1 MSIKIDSSASR
12 IAQEKGL
19 NLKGLQEKELKK
31 LDSDRD
37 GVISK
42 GEMEKAFKLADINN
56 DGYIS
61 SDENTKFQKLVQ
73 TDFKS
78 GLAFS
83 ADMADLVKKL
93 GPEKT
98 GKLFKFINSISGGD
112 EESAKKIL
120 GALSKQGNALE
131 AVNKMLK
138 AADAFDSGKIRE
150 GTSYSLEALADVW
163 SALPDRVREKTAEKF
178 GRLLSRIP
186 KLGGFASL
194 IGDMEKIGA
203 TPGLMKMVAG
213 ALRGDGKAIEGGFK
227 SVLKG
232 IEGADAATKAKIG
245 GKLMVALGKILPK
258 SVMAKLAGKKV
269 PGISLGIAAY
279 DLGKG
284 IYNLFSGDS
293 EQAIKDFISAG
304 SGALGTIPGWG
315 TAASTAIDLGMLTYD
330 VVDAFKSLSNTEIGE
345 NPFAP

>member
-138 AADAFDSGKIRE
+138 AADAFDSGKTRE
-150 GTSYSLEALADVW
+150 GTSYSLEALADV
-163 SALPDRVREKTAEKF
+163 
-178 GRLLSRIP
+178 
-186 KLGGFASL
+186 
-194 IGDMEKIGA
+194 
-203 TPGLMKMVAG
+203 
-213 ALRGDGKAIEGGFK
+213 
-227 SVLKG
+227 
-232 IEGADAATKAKIG
+232 
-245 GKLMVALGKILPK
+245 
-258 SVMAKLAGKKV
+258 
-269 PGISLGIAAY
+269 
-279 DLGKG
+279 
-284 IYNLFSGDS
+284 
-293 EQAIKDFISAG
+293 
-304 SGALGTIPGWG
+304 
-315 TAASTAIDLGMLTYD
+315 
-330 VVDAFKSLSNTEIGE
+330 
-345 NPFAP
+345 